1 MWQKCVQK
9 FVLLC
14 GFYTG
19 KKNEN
24 EWPKVISTKVT
35 KHTDSKQR
43 IETIQNKY
51 NKMSS
56 DQSAWVN
63 STINEKTC
71 DTNQLID

>member
-1 MWQKCVQK
+1 M
-9 FVLLC
+9 
-14 GFYTG
+14 
-19 KKNEN
+19 
-24 EWPKVISTKVT
+24 T